1 MKHQM
6 KRVVRTL
13 LLPVL
18 LVALGGWATQT
29 VTVPNGLPVTH
40 DVLVAANPGSRAS
53 SAQAA
58 PTGTPA
64 AAGAQQYV
72 LGVALPF
79 TGSLGEYGKGFLEGI
94 QLAVEQVNAQLANA
108 GRKVSFKI
116 VSQDTAGTPDGAAKA
131 VQTIVQTSGAQVIIG
146 PLSTSE
152 VLGAKQFVDS
162 NKIVIVAPAST
173 GPAGAIP
180 DDYIFRVLDPP
191 DTYAG
196 QAFQVIASKR
206 GYKNV
211 VILHVDD
218 PFGNGMVKVFSDR
231 FKAAGGGTIS
241 TVKFTTNA
249 PDLSGEVTK
258 ASAEVARLSASGPTA
273 FFCVCFLGDAQKVVK
288 LAVTNPSLSRVD
300 WLGVENLYV
309 PELLANKNEAAML
322 AAAHFTV
329 LSLASTSNPNTQPFI
344 DAYKAKYNKTP
355 GPFTN
360 FAYDAANIG
369 MLTILFA
376 GNDGQ
381 AVQKA
386 LPFISDHYIGTQ
398 AQAFLDANGDQAIA
412 TYGVYQVK
420 ADGSGFDQIGSY
432 DGSTGAVSLLK

>member
-1 MKHQM
+1 MKHQL
-6 KRVVRTL
+6 KQAARTL
-13 LLPVL
+13 LLPLL
-18 LVALGGWATQT
+18 LVALGGWGSRNIA
-29 VTVPNGLPVTH
+29 VPNDASDTH
-40 DVLVAANPGSRAS
+40 AVVVAGQAGAS
-53 SAQAA
+53 VSAAQAA
-58 PTGTPA
+58 PTPGA
-64 AAGAQQYV
+64 AAGSQEYV

-108 GRKVSFKI
+108 GRKVSFRI

-131 VQTIVQTSGAQVIIG
+131 VQTIVQTSGAKVIIG
-146 PLSTSE
+146 PLSTTE
-152 VLGAKQFVDS
+152 VLGAKQFADT

-180 DDYIFRVLDPP
+180 NDYIFRVLDPP
-191 DTYAG
+191 DTFAG
-196 QAFQVIASKR
+196 QAFQAIASKR

-211 VILHVDD
+211 VILHVDG
-218 PFGNGMVKVFSDR
+218 PFGNGMVKVFGDR
-231 FKAAGGGTIS
+231 FKAAGGGEIA

-288 LAVTNPSLSRVD
+288 LAVTNPSLSKVD
-300 WLGVENLYV
+300 WLGVENLYR

-329 LSLASTSNPNTQPFI
+329 LSLASTSNPNTKPFV
-344 DAYKAKYNKTP
+344 DAYKAKFGKEP

-360 FAYDAANIG
+360 FAYDAATIG

-386 LPFISDHYIGTQ
+386 LPFIADHYIGTQ
-398 AQAFLDANGDQAIA
+398 AQAFLDENGDQAIA
-412 TYGVYQVK
+412 TYGIYRVK
-420 ADGSGFDQIGSY
+420 ADGSGFEEVGSY
-432 DGSTGAVSLLK
+432 DGSSGTVTLLK